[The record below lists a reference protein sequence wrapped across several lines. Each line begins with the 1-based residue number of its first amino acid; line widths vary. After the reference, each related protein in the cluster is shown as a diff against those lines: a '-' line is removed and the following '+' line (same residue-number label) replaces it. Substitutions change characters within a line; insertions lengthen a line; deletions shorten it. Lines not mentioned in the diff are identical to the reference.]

1 MAILVID
8 DIDRICVKRS
18 EYDHENVQIVSQF
31 LTCLDGLFVSHRVL
45 VIATSTQPYLLDTA
59 LRRAGRFDREV
70 SILPPTQDERKEILA
85 QYFASYGVNKCVE
98 RELDELSLLTRGFS
112 GADLELFVQQVMIT
126 SVEES
131 SELSF
136 SFLLRVLGG
145 ITPSIMKNEER
156 VTGIRWESIGGMEDV
171 KLELHKVIPVSSM

>member
-112 GADLELFVQQVMIT
+112 GADLELFVRQVMIT
-126 SVEES
+126 SV
-131 SELSF
+131 
-136 SFLLRVLGG
+136 
-145 ITPSIMKNEER
+145 
-156 VTGIRWESIGGMEDV
+156 
-171 KLELHKVIPVSSM
+171 

>member
-1 MAILVID
+1 MAILVIE

-18 EYDHENVQIVSQF
+18 EYDQENVQIVSQF

-45 VIATSTQPYLLDTA
+45 VIGTSTQPYLLDAA

-70 SILPPTQDERKEILA
+70 SILPPTQIERREILCY
-85 QYFASYGVNKCVE
+85 YFDSYGMRTCLDS
-98 RELDELSLLTRGFS
+98 ELEELSLLTRGFS
-112 GADLELFVQQVMIT
+112 GADLELFVRQVMIT
-126 SVEES
+126 SIEES
-131 SELSF
+131 VTISF

-156 VTGIRWESIGGMEDV
+156 VTGIQWDSIGGMEDV
-171 KLELHKVIPVSSM
+171 KAQLHKVIDMSFE